1 MACTGLID
9 IGSFVHCPTICTITH
24 SFIANI
30 FRGVINMPT
39 PRDLRKFCFKIAVYQ
54 TGRKTSAFTPGMV
67 AREPER
73 AHLVRLRGFD
83 APRTQEKGGSL
94 GL

>member
-39 PRDLRKFCFKIAVYQ
+39 PRDLRKFCFKISVY
-54 TGRKTSAFTPGMV
+54 RVLVPIYPGI
-67 AREPER
+67 
-73 AHLVRLRGFD
+73 GFD
-83 APRTQEKGGSL
+83 AIAGIPARSGY
-94 GL
+94 